1 MLGEDVFFLSRDEFK
16 KQGLKFHMPH
26 VGHSFGIEAHERPM
40 MRPGEKVPIQAGM
53 AINIEPNVF
62 DELNNFY
69 HVEDLVEVTKEGAR
83 VLSLGLAPP
92 ELPVIGQPA
101 DVKDN

>member
-1 MLGEDVFFLSRDEFK
+1 
-16 KQGLKFHMPH
+16 MPH

-69 HVEDLVEVTKEGAR
+69 HVEDLVEVTKDGAR

-92 ELPVIGQPA
+92 ELPSIGQPA
-101 DVKDN
+101 DIKDN

>member
-1 MLGEDVFFLSRDEFK
+1 
-16 KQGLKFHMPH
+16 
-26 VGHSFGIEAHERPM
+26 
-40 MRPGEKVPIQAGM
+40 M

-69 HVEDLVEVTKEGAR
+69 HVEDLVEVTKDGAR

-92 ELPVIGQPA
+92 ELPSIGQPA
-101 DVKDN
+101 NIKDN